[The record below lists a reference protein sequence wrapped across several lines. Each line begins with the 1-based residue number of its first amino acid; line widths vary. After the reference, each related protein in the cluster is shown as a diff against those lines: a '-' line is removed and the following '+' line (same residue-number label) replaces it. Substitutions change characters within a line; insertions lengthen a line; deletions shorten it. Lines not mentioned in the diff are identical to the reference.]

1 MPTKKTTRTAS
12 VRLPEELHKKLKESP
27 LSHRQLLELA
37 LSPEN
42 ITKFNEAIR
51 IIKDIQKE
59 IVKTQAN
66 TIKDER
72 KAHQVELRAEQKAHE
87 KERIRLTKEA
97 LKTKNPIVKLIKPP
111 ASPKAPKQPRLPALC
126 PHGHPKGSCLICHND
141 RKAEMKRKEE
151 ERSYIRNSKWLER
164 ERRER
169 QRALH
174 RRSRW

>member
-1 MPTKKTTRTAS
+1 MPTRKTTKITS

-51 IIKDIQKE
+51 IIRDIQKE

-66 TIKDER
+66 IVKDER
-72 KAHQVELRAEQKAHE
+72 KAHER
-87 KERIRLTKEA
+87 ERIRLTKEA

-111 ASPKAPKQPRLPALC
+111 SPPKAPKQPRLPALC
-126 PHGHPKGSCLICHND
+126 PHGHPKGSCLTCYND
-141 RKAEMKRKEE
+141 RKAEMKRKED
-151 ERSYIRNSKWLER
+151 ERSYIRNMNWLER
-164 ERRER
+164 EYRER
-169 QRALH
+169 QRAIH
-174 RRSRW
+174 RRI